1 MPHDNRR
8 DRETFLRRKR
18 KTSGEKRSGDD
29 GHRGL
34 GSASNHHALAAQLL
48 AELGK
53 SEMGRGV
60 CLEKE
65 VTFDLEGALSEQ
77 VELGVGRFR
86 FEKSKIIGRI
96 GKIGLIVIVT

>member
-1 MPHDNRR
+1 MFCE
-8 DRETFLRRKR
+8 RETFLSRRKR
-18 KTSGEKRSGDD
+18 SENPTTGEE
-29 GHRGL
+29 GHQHRPSVGY

-65 VTFDLEGALSEQ
+65 VAVDLERALQQQ
-77 VELGVGRFR
+77 VSSPILGEHV
-86 FEKSKIIGRI
+86 
-96 GKIGLIVIVT
+96 